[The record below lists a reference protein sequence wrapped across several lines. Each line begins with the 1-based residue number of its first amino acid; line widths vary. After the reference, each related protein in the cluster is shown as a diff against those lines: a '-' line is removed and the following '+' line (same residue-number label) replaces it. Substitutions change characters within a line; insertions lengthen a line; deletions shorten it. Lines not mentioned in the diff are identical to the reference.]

1 MAKLG
6 QLLVARGWITVQQ
19 LTRALKNQNVAG
31 GRIGTCLLEMDA
43 ITEELLLKGLSEQ
56 LGVPSAAADDL
67 RGVQDEVLGL
77 IPEKLARR
85 CRAVPFRVEGG
96 RLDLALMDPR
106 NLSAQDEIAFASG
119 KRVKVY
125 VAEELRV
132 LEALDKYY
140 HEECPSRFGMVLD
153 RLNRARFLWEKPAA
167 ARTEAAGE
175 LLPSLDSPFDN
186 RLAAPPKIQLPPHLP
201 ELEPPQPR
209 PRPPAAAAAAF
220 PSIETLWPQ
229 PAPPR
234 PTAPAPPP
242 AAPAL
247 AARAAAPVP
256 APATAVA
263 AAAAPAAPSV
273 APPPPP
279 RSQSVSLTPEERAD
293 LGAVAWVE
301 PASTDRSLPVPAS
314 LDEVET
320 ALGKATDLE
329 EVARVL
335 LGFLGRDHRRAAI
348 FQVTRERINGWRVH
362 GTGIDREAFAAF
374 SIGFDQ
380 PSLFLNLRHGS
391 SLYLGPLPPMPAHR
405 QLARTWGGDLPRDC
419 VMLPVRI
426 KDRLLMVVY
435 ADGATRGPVELQ
447 QMQRLMNAATSA
459 VERCILANRQRGEA
473 KS

>member
-447 QMQRLMNAATSA
+447 QMQRLMNAATNA